1 MDRET
6 LDFYERR
13 GREWAAALPHAV
25 QSPELDSFLDL
36 LPPGARI
43 LELGC
48 GDGRDAER
56 MIARG
61 FDACPSDGSPH
72 MARLASERLGRD
84 VPVLRFAELD
94 EIEAFDAVWCQATL
108 LHLPEAELPA
118 IIARIHRA
126 LCPGGLHWAS
136 FKGGQGGARD
146 PHGRF
151 FSYLPAGRV
160 EAAYRAAAPW
170 AEFSIST
177 HDGFSFGHVP
187 TPWHNILAR
196 K

>member
-1 MDRET
+1 MDRQT
-6 LDFYERR
+6 LDFYEKR
-13 GREWAAALPHAV
+13 GREWAAALPYGDYSA
-25 QSPELDSFLDL
+25 ELDPFLDL
-36 LPPGARI
+36 LAPGARI

-61 FDACPSDGSPH
+61 FEVHPSDGSPH
-72 MARLASERLGRD
+72 MARLASERLGIE

-94 EIEAFDAVWCQATL
+94 AAEAFEAVWCQATL

-118 IIARIHRA
+118 VIVRIHRA
-126 LCPGGLHWAS
+126 LRPGGRHWAS
-136 FKGGQGGARD
+136 FKGGEGGARD

-170 AEFSIST
+170 AGFAIST